1 MQITLLNYTELN
13 VCSHAIRTC
22 WQSFEK
28 SDNGGE
34 KDKELIYRVGNKFK
48 HASTLEHL
56 HYTFY
61 IQGISRATLQ
71 ELARHRIASL
81 SVKSTRYTLKELK
94 NAESFSPFNVENL
107 KRAQEFLVLTHNEAV
122 DKASVKAL
130 ENLRLLLQENISNDL
145 VKFAMPESY
154 KTELTWSIN
163 ARSLQNF
170 LSLRSSKSALWEIR
184 NLAFA
189 LFESLPEEHKFIFEE
204 CMEGK
209 KNQIKL
215 TLQERDKFKAY
226 LEEFVKQVD
235 KCAKTETIKGFNI
248 KDLESK
254 FSSLL
259 KGKYEVKLD
268 VGSGRLKSNVC
279 GIAFTRVDILGNNYA
294 NTNKPTNRQGIYI
307 YFDYRYESENKKY
320 YLYLGLGN
328 GTKECE
334 AKNL

>member
-34 KDKELIYRVGNKFK
+34 KDKELIYRVGNQFK

-94 NAESFSPFNVENL
+94 NTESFLPLNVANL
-107 KRAQEFLVLTHNEAV
+107 ARAEKFLVFTQNEAV
-122 DKASVKAL
+122 DKASVQAL
-130 ENLRLLLQENISNDL
+130 ENLRLLLQENISNDF

-189 LFESLPEEHKFIFEE
+189 LFEALPKEHKFLF
-204 CMEGK
+204 
-209 KNQIKL
+209 
-215 TLQERDKFKAY
+215 
-226 LEEFVKQVD
+226 
-235 KCAKTETIKGFNI
+235 
-248 KDLESK
+248 
-254 FSSLL
+254 
-259 KGKYEVKLD
+259 
-268 VGSGRLKSNVC
+268 
-279 GIAFTRVDILGNNYA
+279 
-294 NTNKPTNRQGIYI
+294 
-307 YFDYRYESENKKY
+307 
-320 YLYLGLGN
+320 
-328 GTKECE
+328 KECLQNE
-334 AKNL
+334 G